1 MGKKNPNRFT
11 IGFNKDKPSHQKA
24 VEILNQTGDK
34 AELIASAIL
43 CYMGETDKD
52 MEPGMDILSLQPLI
66 KGLIEQEVQKAVS
79 GIGEFRKQEE
89 SEVMDLTAE
98 EPISVDA
105 EMAQELFSAMD
116 AFRKT

>member
-43 CYMGETDKD
+43 CYMGDADKD
-52 MEPGMDILSLQPLI
+52 MKPGMDILSIQPLI

-79 GIGEFRKQEE
+79 GIGELKNNKSIR
-89 SEVMDLTAE
+89 
-98 EPISVDA
+98 I
-105 EMAQELFSAMD
+105 
-116 AFRKT
+116 